1 MFHSTF
7 VEIFGLIVYILQQE
21 IAHPSQDVTLQKT
34 PWSHVKNQSVG
45 NHSTTLWPPGT
56 GITETVRQPGFAGS
70 FWVPPSLSFAF
81 TSHPH
86 SWFLTEGKNKEQK
99 IRWKVQDSL
108 PNTWL
113 QGAQF
118 RR

>member
-45 NHSTTLWPPGT
+45 NHSTTL
-56 GITETVRQPGFAGS
+56 
-70 FWVPPSLSFAF
+70 
-81 TSHPH
+81 
-86 SWFLTEGKNKEQK
+86 
-99 IRWKVQDSL
+99 
-108 PNTWL
+108 
-113 QGAQF
+113 
-118 RR
+118 